1 MGDNH
6 QQEWNLLLP
15 LLPALLIVPILSVLG
30 VEPLDLGFAAIL
42 APFLMFPI
50 VLLVGQIWN
59 GNDIWVGKLK
69 EGGILALASL
79 AVSLI
84 AAFWMIVHFLSLHEK
99 KVHGDSITW
108 LNFDVLSHDGTQ
120 WSVDAG
126 FTNISFG
133 IWLDSVSI
141 MLLFV
146 ATTILLP
153 LPCWRRECANIGSS
167 LQPLVFKQDIEDT
180 LSVQD

>member
-1 MGDNH
+1 MG
-6 QQEWNLLLP
+6 
-15 LLPALLIVPILSVLG
+15 
-30 VEPLDLGFAAIL
+30 
-42 APFLMFPI
+42 
-50 VLLVGQIWN
+50 
-59 GNDIWVGKLK
+59 GKLK

-84 AAFWMIVHFLSLHEK
+84 AAFWMIVHFLSLHEE
-99 KVHGDSITW
+99 SPWRLNNW

-146 ATTILLP
+146 ATFL
-153 LPCWRRECANIGSS
+153 CS
-167 LQPLVFKQDIEDT
+167 
-180 LSVQD
+180 